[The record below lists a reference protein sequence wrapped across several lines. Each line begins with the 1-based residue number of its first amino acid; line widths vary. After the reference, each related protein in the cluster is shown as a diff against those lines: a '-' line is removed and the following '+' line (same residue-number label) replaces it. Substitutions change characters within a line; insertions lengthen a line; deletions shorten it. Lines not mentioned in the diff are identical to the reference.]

1 MTTVSVD
8 LTPRMIE
15 ALNAMVDLGVE
26 DRAEFL
32 SRYAA
37 ENDYTE
43 EDIASGQEDI
53 SQAREA
59 MERINNAANQTD

>member
-1 MTTVSVD
+1 MTTVTVD

-32 SRYAA
+32 GRYAA
-37 ENDYTE
+37 ENDYTD

-53 SQAREA
+53 TQAREA
-59 MERINNAANQTD
+59 MERINNAASQSD